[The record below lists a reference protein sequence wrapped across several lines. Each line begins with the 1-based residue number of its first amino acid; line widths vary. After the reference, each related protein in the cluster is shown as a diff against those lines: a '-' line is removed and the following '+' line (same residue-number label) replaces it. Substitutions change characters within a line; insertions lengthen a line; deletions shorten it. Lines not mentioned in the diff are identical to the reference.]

1 MSPPN
6 GQANGSMGDKDLPG
20 RIASPAMFQGVS
32 PPATFS
38 PRQVKQFVV
47 LLEVPFDPLIVEW
60 RVTNTSKGEVNG
72 SVQGQV
78 IPYADQRAYTDR
90 LNALFSP
97 AGWTRKYAVHTS
109 ANFQRDRDQK
119 TTAKV
124 FVTCDLTIFGIGS
137 HSATGEE
144 WADDENAVTAAE
156 AQAFKRSCAC
166 FGLGRYLYYF
176 TGTWVDLDDRKR
188 PKTMPTLAGWATPE
202 GWQQGLRPGHTSN
215 SQPSGPTNRN
225 GNQTHQSGSAPGRQR
240 ELVQRIEKMADL
252 LGKGLYRGLLKT
264 IATAWKPSDITDVAV
279 LEKVF
284 THMQAAERGLK
295 RVEAALDRTGLEPL
309 ATILRSFNLNSLDR
323 VESLGTLHKIVLAL
337 ESRAVSPTQ

>member
-6 GQANGSMGDKDLPG
+6 GHANGSPG
-20 RIASPAMFQGVS
+20 SQDQHSIVPVLSPGWNT
-32 PPATFS
+32 ATHYTAE
-38 PRQVKQFVV
+38 QIKEFVA
-47 LLEVPFDPLIVEW
+47 LLEVPFDSRVIEW
-60 RVTNTSKGEVNG
+60 RVTNTSKGNG
-72 SVQGQV
+72 SNRGQV

-97 AGWTRKYAVHTS
+97 AGWTRRYTVHTS
-109 ANFQRDRDQK
+109 ANFQRAKDDK
-119 TTAKV
+119 ITAKV

-144 WADDENAVTAAE
+144 WADDENAGTAAE

-166 FGLGRYLYYF
+166 FGLGRYLYHF

-188 PKTMPTLAGWATPE
+188 ARTIPQLAGWATPE
-202 GWQQGLRPGHTSN
+202 GWRQGLRPGQTLN
-215 SQPSGPTNRN
+215 SQPSGPTKSN
-225 GNQTHQSGSAPGRQR
+225 GNQTHQSDAQGKQS
-240 ELVQRIEKMADL
+240 ELVQRIERMADL

-264 IATAWKPSDITDVAV
+264 LATAWKPSDITDIGV
-279 LEKVF
+279 LEKVL

-295 RVEAALDRTGLEPL
+295 RLEAALDRTGVEPL

-323 VESLGTLHKIVLAL
+323 IESLDTLHKIVLAL
-337 ESRAVSPTQ
+337 EAQAVFPSL